1 MDHTDEGRQKQTIKI
16 FVNSVLVYDNKV
28 VITFNYF
35 GDDRT
40 ITFHKIDAG
49 LQHGVRLPC
58 ALCHQKGRHLL
69 LQMPSFLGPTSVG
82 HPTLWYQKYVDQSE
96 FTLRNS
102 RSARIRGAKI
112 SPALRVAGQTK
123 GLLLHLCDFCGLD

>member
-69 LQMPSFLGPTSVG
+69 LQMPSFIAC
-82 HPTLWYQKYVDQSE
+82 
-96 FTLRNS
+96 F
-102 RSARIRGAKI
+102 SAFSFAQ
-112 SPALRVAGQTK
+112 AGTPPPCP
-123 GLLLHLCDFCGLD
+123 HI